1 MPLLNAL
8 GVATVALDAAL
19 GDWELT
25 GSAIETAN
33 LRGYKWLNDR
43 HFTVQ
48 HGWTDAVGPGDV
60 ISVSSGHAA
69 AADGPS
75 NGTAAGTLGDTGDG
89 SDVPCEDCVPAW
101 AHECAARPEFA
112 RTPLLM

>member
-1 MPLLNAL
+1 MQL
-8 GVATVALDAAL
+8 
-19 GDWELT
+19 
-25 GSAIETAN
+25 
-33 LRGYKWLNDR
+33 
-43 HFTVQ
+43 
-48 HGWTDAVGPGDV
+48 GWTDAVGPGDV

-75 NGTAAGTLGDTGDG
+75 NGTAAGALGDTGDG
-89 SDVPCEDCVPAW
+89 SDAPCEDCAPAW